1 MLSKFEGILT
11 ASALSMGQE
20 VGWFD
25 WDEECPRLHARLS
38 FAHVTLR
45 SPFSF
50 SLSSSPWGISLAK
63 LHTVKLPEHNK
74 QDWGTGERGI

>member
-50 SLSSSPWGISLAK
+50 SLSSSP
-63 LHTVKLPEHNK
+63 
-74 QDWGTGERGI
+74 